1 MNPGTGIDAKL
12 PPLLDRIS
20 DYVVHYAERTPGS
33 EALVLDDRRVT
44 YDELRKRVDNVARAL
59 VSAGVAKGDRVA
71 TLATPHPD
79 FWTIFLATASIGGI
93 WVGLNPRYQLE
104 EYRYVVGDCEPV
116 LLLTRTRIG
125 DRNFAADIATL
136 RAESTTLRQVIVL
149 GDDPLLEDSVSMADF
164 LAAGQAVTDA
174 DLASLRGDVAS
185 SDPALIVYTSG
196 STGRPKGALLPHR
209 GLVRCCRNQMRYWRA
224 DPVRVLNFLPINH
237 IGCVGDIS
245 SWTLVAGG
253 CIVFLEKFDPARSME
268 LTASEGCTV
277 WGGVPTTII
286 MCMALP
292 NFERFDLSSLQL
304 ILWSG
309 AAAPVELV
317 RRLRRIVPMLSNS
330 YGLTETVGSVT
341 FAGPCD
347 DVELLTESV
356 GYPVPDYE
364 FRITGTDGAPVAKG
378 EAGEICVRGDFIM
391 RGYWRR
397 PKETAE
403 TIDAG
408 GWLHTGDLAVERPD
422 GSIRLVGRLKEMF
435 KSGGY
440 NVYPREIEQVLESC
454 PGVAMAAV
462 VGVPD
467 PVFNEVGHAFVLRS
481 AGASISSTE
490 LEAACRAEL
499 ANYKIPKHF
508 VIEDELPL
516 LPIGKLDKRRLKEIA
531 TELAVSA

>member
-1 MNPGTGIDAKL
+1 M
-12 PPLLDRIS
+12 PPLLDRIN
-20 DYVVHYAERTPGS
+20 DYVAYYAQRQPDV
-33 EALVLDDRRVT
+33 EAMVLDDRRVT
-44 YDELRKRVDNVARAL
+44 YAELCQQVDEMARAL
-59 VSAGVAKGDRVA
+59 LAAGVARGDRVA

-79 FWTIFLATASIGGI
+79 FWTIFLATASIGAI
-93 WVGLNPRYQLE
+93 WVGLNPRYQLD

-116 LLLTRTRIG
+116 LLLTRTQIG
-125 DRNFAADIATL
+125 DRTFAADIAAL
-136 RAESTTLRQVIVL
+136 RAASKSLRQVIVL
-149 GDDPLLEDSVSMADF
+149 GGDPPLADSLPLATF
-164 LAAGQAVTDA
+164 LASGQAVDDA
-174 DLASLRGDVAS
+174 VLARRRTEIDS

-245 SWTLVAGG
+245 SWALVAGG
-253 CIVFLEKFDPARSME
+253 CIVFLEKFDAARSME
-268 LTASEGCTV
+268 ITSNERCTV
-277 WGGVPTTII
+277 WGGVPTTIL
-286 MCMALP
+286 MCLALP
-292 NFERFDLSSLQL
+292 HFDRYDLSSLQL

-309 AAAPVELV
+309 AAAPVDLV
-317 RRLRRIVPMLSNS
+317 RRLRTIVPSLSNS

-347 DVELLTESV
+347 DVELLSESV
-356 GYPVPDYE
+356 GFPVPDYE
-364 FRITGTDGAPVAKG
+364 FRIADGRGNPVARG
-378 EAGEICVRGDFIM
+378 DAGEIWVRGDFIM

-397 PKETAE
+397 PAETAE
-403 TIDAG
+403 TIDG
-408 GWLHTGDLAVERPD
+408 DGWLHTGDLAIERAD

-467 PVFNEVGHAFVLRS
+467 QVFGEVGHAFILRD
-481 AGASISSTE
+481 AGATVLPTD
-490 LEAACRAEL
+490 LEAACRARL
-499 ANYKIPKHF
+499 ANYKIPKRF
-508 VIEDELPL
+508 VIEDELPT
-516 LPIGKLDKRRLKEIA
+516 LPIGKLDKRQLRESARRHA
-531 TELAVSA
+531 TSA